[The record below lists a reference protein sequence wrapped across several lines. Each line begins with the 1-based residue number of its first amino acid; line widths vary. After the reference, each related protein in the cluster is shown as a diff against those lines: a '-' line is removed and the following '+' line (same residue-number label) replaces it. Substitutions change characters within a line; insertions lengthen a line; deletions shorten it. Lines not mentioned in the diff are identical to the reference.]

1 MFCNGGTFIENRFR
15 GMKELGIYVH
25 IPFCVRKCAY
35 CDFLSFEG
43 KSDKQGPYIGAL
55 NREVDII
62 LEKYGISSD
71 SDYEVVSIYFG
82 GGTPTSIKES
92 YICDLLCK
100 LKQAFPMS
108 ENPEITL
115 EANPGTL
122 SMEKLIAYKEAGFN
136 RLSIGLQ
143 SADNAEL
150 NFMSRI
156 HTFEEFKENFL
167 TAYEVGFRNINVDIM
182 SALPYQSEYNIN
194 KTLDELFELS
204 IRPTHISAYSLIVE
218 PGTEFYEKF
227 GERNEDGKYTGPMGS
242 AMPTEEQERA
252 MYYLIRNRLM
262 AEGYMQ
268 YEISNFAYPG
278 YESLHNSGYWSRR
291 DYIGL
296 GLGASSCLNNVRYK
310 NESDLEKYIE
320 NPRIIDEEIKLD
332 EKAQMEE
339 FMFLGLRRMEGVS
352 TYEFTTIFN
361 KSMESVYDA
370 QLKKLIAE
378 GLMVYDGGRYMLT
391 EMGVDYGNY
400 CFSAFVMV

>member
-1 MFCNGGTFIENRFR
+1 
-15 GMKELGIYVH
+15 MKKIGIYVH

-43 KSDKQGPYIGAL
+43 KADKQGPYIGAL

-62 LEKYGISSD
+62 REKFNIEEQD
-71 SDYEVVSIYFG
+71 DYEVASIYFG
-82 GGTPTSIKES
+82 GGTPSSIKES

-100 LKQAFPMS
+100 LTQVFPMS

-122 SMEKLIAYKEAGFN
+122 SMDKLIAYRDAGFN
-136 RLSIGLQ
+136 RLSMGLQ

-167 TAYEVGFRNINVDIM
+167 TAYEIGFRNISVDLM
-182 SALPYQSEYNIN
+182 TALPYQSEYNIN

-218 PGTEFYEKF
+218 PGTEFFDKF
-227 GERNEDGKYTGPMGS
+227 GKRDADGKYNGPMGS

-252 MYYLIRNRLM
+252 MYYLVRNRLN
-262 AEGYMQ
+262 AEGYLQ
-268 YEISNFAYPG
+268 YEISNYAYPG
-278 YESLHNSGYWSRR
+278 FESVHNSAYWSRQ

-296 GLGASSCLNNVRYK
+296 GLGASGCIKNVRYK
-310 NESDLEKYIE
+310 NTTDLDKYIE
-320 NPRIIDEEIKLD
+320 NPRTIDEVVKLD
-332 EKAQMEE
+332 AKAQMEE
-339 FMFLGLRRMEGVS
+339 FMFLGLRRMQGVS
-352 TYEFTTIFN
+352 TYEFSTEFG

-370 QLKKLIAE
+370 SLKKLISE
-378 GLMVYDGGRYMLT
+378 GLMIYDNGRYMLT

-400 CFSAFVMV
+400 CFSQFIMV

>member
-1 MFCNGGTFIENRFR
+1 
-15 GMKELGIYVH
+15 MKKLGIYVH

-55 NREVDII
+55 NREVDIMF
-62 LEKYGISSD
+62 EKFGVKDNEEYVIT
-71 SDYEVVSIYFG
+71 SIYFG

-92 YICDLLCK
+92 YVCDLLCK
-100 LKQAFPMS
+100 LIQTIETA
-108 ENPEITL
+108 ENLSFAENIEITL

-150 NFMSRI
+150 NFLSRI

-182 SALPYQSEYNIN
+182 TALPYQGEYNLN
-194 KTLDELFELS
+194 HTLDELFELS
-204 IRPTHISAYSLIVE
+204 VRPTHISAYSLIVE
-218 PGTEFYEKF
+218 KGTDFYDKF

-242 AMPTEEQERA
+242 AMPSEAQEREL
-252 MYYLIRNRLM
+252 YYLVRNRLLR
-262 AEGYMQ
+262 EGYMQ

-278 YESLHNSGYWSRR
+278 FESIHNSAYWSRQ

-296 GLGASSCLNNVRYK
+296 GLGASSLVNNVRLK
-310 NESDLEKYIE
+310 NESDLDKYIE
-320 NPRIIDEEIKLD
+320 NPKETVEKITLD
-332 EKAQMEE
+332 TKAQMEE
-339 FMFLGLRRMEGVS
+339 FMFLGLRRIDGVS
-352 TYEFTTIFN
+352 TYEFTTAFS

-370 QLKKLIAE
+370 SLKKLIGE
-378 GLMVYDGGRYMLT
+378 GLMYYDGGRYALT
-391 EMGVDYGNY
+391 DVGIDYGNY
-400 CFSAFVMV
+400 CFSQFLLV

>member
-1 MFCNGGTFIENRFR
+1 
-15 GMKELGIYVH
+15 MKKIGIYVH

-43 KSDKQGPYIGAL
+43 KADKQGPYIGAL

-62 LEKYGISSD
+62 REKFNIEEQD
-71 SDYEVVSIYFG
+71 DYEVASIYFG
-82 GGTPTSIKES
+82 GGTPSSIKES

-100 LKQAFPMS
+100 LTQVFPMS

-122 SMEKLIAYKEAGFN
+122 SMDKLIAYRDAGFN
-136 RLSIGLQ
+136 RLSMGLQ

-167 TAYEVGFRNINVDIM
+167 TAYEIGFRNISVDLM
-182 SALPYQSEYNIN
+182 TALPYQSEYNIN

-218 PGTEFYEKF
+218 PGTEFFDKF
-227 GERNEDGKYTGPMGS
+227 GERDADGKYNGPMGS

-252 MYYLIRNRLM
+252 MYYLVRNRLN
-262 AEGYMQ
+262 AEGYLQ
-268 YEISNFAYPG
+268 YEISNYAYPG
-278 YESLHNSGYWSRR
+278 FESVHNSAYWSRQ

-296 GLGASSCLNNVRYK
+296 GLGASGCIKNVRYK
-310 NESDLEKYIE
+310 NTTDLDKYIE
-320 NPRIIDEEIKLD
+320 NPRTIDEVVKLD
-332 EKAQMEE
+332 AKAQMEE
-339 FMFLGLRRMEGVS
+339 FMFLGLRRMQGVS
-352 TYEFTTIFN
+352 TYEFSTEFG

-370 QLKKLIAE
+370 SLKKLISE
-378 GLMVYDGGRYMLT
+378 GLMIYDNGRYMLT

-400 CFSAFVMV
+400 CFSQFIMV

>member
-1 MFCNGGTFIENRFR
+1 
-15 GMKELGIYVH
+15 MKKIGFYVH

-62 LEKYGISSD
+62 IEKMGIGENESF
-71 SDYEVVSIYFG
+71 EVASIYFG

-100 LKQAFPMS
+100 LIAQINSSKQFVLS

-122 SMEKLIAYKEAGFN
+122 SMDKLIAYREAGFN

-150 NFMSRI
+150 NFLSRI

-167 TAYEVGFRNINVDIM
+167 TAYEIGFRNINVDIM
-182 SALPYQSEYNIN
+182 TALPYQGEYNLN
-194 KTLDELFELS
+194 HTLSELFELS
-204 IRPTHISAYSLIVE
+204 VRPTHISAYSLIVE
-218 PGTEFYEKF
+218 KGTEFFDKF
-227 GERNEDGKYTGPMGS
+227 GERDEDGKYTGPMGS
-242 AMPTEEQERA
+242 YMPTEEQEREL
-252 MYYLIRNRLM
+252 YYLVRNRLRQ
-262 AEGYMQ
+262 EGYAQ
-268 YEISNFAYPG
+268 YEISNFSYPG
-278 YESLHNSGYWSRR
+278 FESIHNSAYWSRQ

-296 GLGASSCLNNVRYK
+296 GLGASSLVNNVRYK
-310 NESDLEKYIE
+310 NSSDLDKYIE
-320 NPRIIDEEIKLD
+320 NPRLIDEEIKLD
-332 EKAQMEE
+332 VKAQMEE
-339 FMFLGLRRMEGVS
+339 FMFLGLRRISGVS
-352 TYEFTTIFN
+352 TYDFTTAFG

-370 QLKKLIAE
+370 SLKKLMNE
-378 GLMVYDGGRYMLT
+378 GLMYYDGGRYALT
-391 EMGVDYGNY
+391 DAGIDYGNY
-400 CFSAFVMV
+400 CFSQFLMLQ

>member
-1 MFCNGGTFIENRFR
+1 
-15 GMKELGIYVH
+15 MKKIGIYVH

-43 KSDKQGPYIGAL
+43 KADKQGPYIGAL

-62 LEKYGISSD
+62 REKFNIEEQD
-71 SDYEVVSIYFG
+71 DYEVASIYFG
-82 GGTPTSIKES
+82 GGTPSSIKES

-100 LKQAFPMS
+100 LTQVFPMS

-122 SMEKLIAYKEAGFN
+122 SMDKLIAYRDAGFN
-136 RLSIGLQ
+136 RLSMGLQ

-167 TAYEVGFRNINVDIM
+167 TAYEIGFRNISVDLM
-182 SALPYQSEYNIN
+182 TALPYQSEYNIN

-218 PGTEFYEKF
+218 PGTEFFDKF
-227 GERNEDGKYTGPMGS
+227 GERDADGKYNGPMGS

-252 MYYLIRNRLM
+252 MYYLVRNRLN
-262 AEGYMQ
+262 AEGYLQ
-268 YEISNFAYPG
+268 YEISNYAYPG
-278 YESLHNSGYWSRR
+278 FESVHNSAYWSRQ

-296 GLGASSCLNNVRYK
+296 GLGASGCIKNVRYK
-310 NESDLEKYIE
+310 NTTDLDKYIE
-320 NPRIIDEEIKLD
+320 NPRTIDEVVKLGA
-332 EKAQMEE
+332 KAQMEE
-339 FMFLGLRRMEGVS
+339 FMFLGLRRMQGVS
-352 TYEFTTIFN
+352 TYEFSTEFG

-370 QLKKLIAE
+370 SLKKLISE
-378 GLMVYDGGRYMLT
+378 GLMIYDNGRYMLT

-400 CFSAFVMV
+400 CFSQFIMV

>member
-1 MFCNGGTFIENRFR
+1 
-15 GMKELGIYVH
+15 MKQLGIYVH

-43 KSDKQGPYIGAL
+43 KSDKQGPYIGGL

-62 LEKYGISSD
+62 KEKYSID
-71 SDYEVVSIYFG
+71 ENSDYVVSSIYFG

-92 YICDLLCK
+92 YICDSLCK
-100 LKQAFPMS
+100 LKQVFPMD

-150 NFMSRI
+150 NFLSRI

-167 TAYEVGFRNINVDIM
+167 TAYEIGFRNINVDLM
-182 SALPYQSEYNIN
+182 TALPYQSEYNIN

-204 IRPTHISAYSLIVE
+204 VRPTHISAYSLIVE
-218 PGTEFYEKF
+218 KGTDFFDKF
-227 GERNEDGKYTGPMGS
+227 GERDEDGKYTGPMGS
-242 AMPTEEQERA
+242 FMPSEEQERA
-252 MYYLIRNRLM
+252 MYYLMRNRLL

-278 YESLHNSGYWSRR
+278 YESVHNSAYWSRQ

-296 GLGASSCLNNVRYK
+296 GLGASSCINNVRYK
-310 NESDLEKYIE
+310 NGTDLDKYIE
-320 NPRIIDEEIKLD
+320 NPRLIEEEIKLD
-332 EKAQMEE
+332 TKSQMEE
-339 FMFLGLRRMEGVS
+339 FMFLGLRRINGVS
-352 TYEFTTIFN
+352 TYEFTTNFG
-361 KSMESVYDA
+361 KSMESIYDA
-370 QLKKLIAE
+370 SLKKLISE
-378 GLMVYDGGRYMLT
+378 GMMVYDGGRYMLT
-391 EMGVDYGNY
+391 DAGIDYGNY
-400 CFSAFVMV
+400 CFSQFLLV

>member
-1 MFCNGGTFIENRFR
+1 
-15 GMKELGIYVH
+15 MKKLGIYVH

-43 KSDKQGPYIGAL
+43 KADKQGPYIGAL

-62 LEKYGISSD
+62 KEKYNITNEND
-71 SDYEVVSIYFG
+71 FVVGSIYFG

-100 LKQAFPMS
+100 LIQEFPMD

-122 SMEKLIAYKEAGFN
+122 SIDKLIKYKEAGFN

-150 NFMSRI
+150 NFLSRI

-167 TAYEVGFRNINVDIM
+167 TAYEIGFRNINVDLM
-182 SALPYQSEYNIN
+182 TALPYQSEYNLN
-194 KTLDELFELS
+194 NTLDELFELS

-218 PGTEFYEKF
+218 PGTEFFEKF
-227 GERNEDGKYTGPMGS
+227 GERDEDGKYTGPMGS
-242 AMPTEEQERA
+242 AMPTEAQERS
-252 MYYLIRNRLM
+252 MYYLVRNRLLS
-262 AEGYMQ
+262 EGYMQ

-278 YESLHNSGYWSRR
+278 YESVHNSGYWTRR

-296 GLGASSCLNNVRYK
+296 GLGASSCINNVRYK
-310 NESDLEKYIE
+310 NTEDLDEYIG
-320 NPRIIDEEIKLD
+320 NPRLISEQVKLD
-332 EKAQMEE
+332 VNAQMEE
-339 FMFLGLRRMEGVS
+339 FMFLGLRRIQGVS
-352 TYEFTTIFN
+352 TYDFSTQFG
-361 KSMESVYDA
+361 KAMETVYDA
-370 QLKKLIAE
+370 QLKKLMNE
-378 GLMVYDGGRYMLT
+378 GLMIYDSGRYMLT
-391 EMGVDYGNY
+391 ETGIDYGNY
-400 CFSAFVMV
+400 CFSQFLLVQ